1 MDWKEVHE
9 IWCFFEWNA
18 LTKFRIMTL
27 LYGDSLH
34 NTKFIQD
41 CLSIQGHNQLCKIS
55 PKIRTQNKASQDAQ
69 VSALNVMAAAGM
81 TSSVFRDQK
90 HKPVGK
96 NNAFTSDVRCL
107 HTLVGPMLGCYSS
120 YYWSKSTN
128 SYYNQCTHT
137 HRLILKYLRI
147 MFRHVPN
154 RFYTANLLTDYL
166 RCANIFDKQ
175 VPLHYRLVFVGM
187 IFVFANQTALPCNSK
202 TQCPTNLSR
211 EISRKL
217 RKVVRTLF

>member
-1 MDWKEVHE
+1 M
-9 IWCFFEWNA
+9 WCFFEWNA

-27 LYGDSLH
+27 LYRDSLH

-41 CLSIQGHNQLCKIS
+41 CLSIQGHNQLCKMS
-55 PKIRTQNKASQDAQ
+55 SKIRTQNEASQHAQ

-107 HTLVGPMLGCYSS
+107 HTLVGPMLGCCSS

-137 HRLILKYLRI
+137 QTNPQILADYVPSRAKSFLHCKLIDRLPMMCKY
-147 MFRHVPN
+147 F
-154 RFYTANLLTDYL
+154 
-166 RCANIFDKQ
+166 
-175 VPLHYRLVFVGM
+175 
-187 IFVFANQTALPCNSK
+187 
-202 TQCPTNLSR
+202 
-211 EISRKL
+211 
-217 RKVVRTLF
+217 